1 MAKQTINL
9 GNAVNDGT
17 GDALR
22 VGAQKINANFTELYN
37 LLGGNNIQI
46 VSSIIAGPGLVASS
60 PSGNVTITAQQ
71 ASADTV
77 GVVKIGAG
85 ITVSEDGTISS
96 SIYTLPR
103 AATNILGGI
112 KVGNN
117 LTINNEGVLSADAQN
132 YVLPTASPTTKG
144 GIQVGFGLEM
154 VEGVLNAIPGAYLL
168 PIASTTELGGIK
180 VDGTSITINP
190 STGVIS
196 GANTYILPT
205 ASTTVLGG
213 VKVDGTT
220 ITLNG
225 SDQLVAT
232 SYSLPTASTTVLGG
246 VKVDGTTITL
256 NGSDQLVAT
265 SYSLPTASTTVLGG
279 VKVDGTTITL
289 NGSDQLTVTR
299 YSRTPVQAT
308 TTSLANN
315 ATGNLT
321 ITGYKGYA
329 LYKIQTSAAAW
340 IRIYTDSASRTAD
353 SSRDQTTDPSP
364 GSGVIAEVITTGAET
379 ILISPGTIGF
389 SNESTPST
397 DIQLA
402 VTNKSGGTTTITVTL
417 TVLQLEA

>member
-256 NGSDQLVAT
+256 NGSDQL
-265 SYSLPTASTTVLGG
+265 
-279 VKVDGTTITL
+279 
-289 NGSDQLTVTR
+289 TVTR